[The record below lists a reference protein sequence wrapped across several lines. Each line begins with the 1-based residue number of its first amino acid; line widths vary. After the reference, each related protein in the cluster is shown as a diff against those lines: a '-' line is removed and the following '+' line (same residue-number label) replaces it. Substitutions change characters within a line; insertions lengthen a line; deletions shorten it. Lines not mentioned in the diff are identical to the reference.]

1 MALTAGQLMAT
12 LSLDMAPY
20 EASLTRAKE
29 RARQDGAQI
38 AMHLRVEPQMDN
50 AGYTAS
56 LNRMVEEAKKAA
68 ARIKG
73 EMSTIHMERLDFG
86 AGGIANVGKVRG
98 QLKSVSGDMDRLRRL
113 VNAPLVLGGAEDERL
128 KAELEKLQQQM
139 DRLRASAS
147 RPVRMSSTGSSSSV
161 PTESSS
167 PGALS
172 KMGSG
177 VLRNVGYMAGSAAI
191 FAVGAALVSTIKSTA
206 DFETEMNTLGA
217 VAGPVGMAGTTIA
230 QVSAKALA
238 LGADFTI
245 ANASASDAA
254 VTMTE
259 LVKGGLS
266 AAQAMDAAKG
276 SLQLASAGGI
286 SFVQAADLESAALA
300 QFALKGTDAG
310 KVADILANSAHA
322 ARGTVGDLGTA
333 LTYAGLNAHQAGWSL
348 KETATTLAEFAKF
361 GLTGSLGGTTLKDF
375 TMRVEKAAVST
386 GAAGEA
392 YKQLGLDV
400 YNQDGTLKS
409 AAQISDQ
416 LATAHKKL
424 APMIYNSA
432 MQTVFGARAINGANI
447 MAMQGSKGWNELADK
462 ISKGAGAA
470 GFSAARM
477 QGLGGAFANLQ
488 NQVETAQIQL
498 GEKFSPAL
506 QHIVNQIAD
515 AVPTIANFMAGPSI
529 GTGFSHLGDFFAPL
543 VNGAKDLVAK
553 AMPYISDFVHS
564 IGQGF
569 GSIIDFIHPVITA
582 IGDFWKKAADNGSV
596 AAVANVFDEVGTAFK
611 NAAKF
616 LVPVG
621 DAIGHVIGWVGGLG
635 TFGTVLGTVGTAMLA
650 FKLVSPLLASVA
662 RMVPGFSAAEGA
674 VKSFGATYRA
684 LGSTG
689 MGSVSAAL
697 GAAAQGAANL
707 GKGLLAAFGGPVGL
721 AIMGIT
727 TLIALL
733 PQLTGG
739 DNSAATA
746 ASNHKDAVN
755 ALADAFQT
763 SNGQIDDNIRKT
775 ALAQLQSAKWGKE
788 STDLTAY
795 SSQLHTA
802 GVSTTDL
809 VNGMLSIPGASTKVE
824 GAYQKQR
831 AGLEAVR
838 KAGTDTNNQGI
849 ETMNASAMAADANL
863 KVLDQQHSA
872 YQSLVGVQGDA
883 IAKAKENAD
892 AIKSVGA
899 AATIGSGG
907 VKDLKTNTGDMTAA
921 FDAARASAAKSAT
934 PMTDVQVRIGEISKA
949 AKLAGDDTSAFYEIV
964 KGAKGKPDTIVT
976 PMTQAFADYK
986 QAVTDADTTTQIFI
1000 TTMDKLA
1007 GRNVPIED
1015 AMRTNAAAARGI
1027 GAALRKQQADAAAA
1041 QTAKDALGSGGGS
1054 AAAADKYAIATNT
1067 LAKAQAA
1074 LAKLQG
1080 GTTLSQ
1086 SQVTAAQDKS
1096 TIAAGRL
1103 ASAEASLQ
1111 KMETSG
1117 KGTAAGLAAARA
1129 KVDLAQQS
1137 ATAAANKAASGGSG
1151 STASSSAIA
1160 AAQAR
1165 VDLAQQAVAKAEL
1178 AAGGTKTAAAL
1189 AAAQL
1194 KVADANNTLADS
1206 ADAVVAADE
1215 LYQKTAAMNVT
1226 VLSEQADKQHG
1237 FAYAVKVGTAEMQKQ
1252 RDAFI
1257 AQQPAADI
1265 ASGAAARL
1273 ADHYGLIPK
1282 NVLTLL
1288 TGDPKLAV
1296 EAAKV
1301 AKDAYDKATLDRI
1314 TTLKVSTSDA
1324 ITDVAKYGLD
1334 LSRMP
1339 TSIVTKF
1346 NTDLATAKK
1355 EGLNLYD
1362 VYNSTARKWVAQF
1375 LTPDSA
1381 AAQITAG
1388 NVVRGY
1394 DKARGTWTANLKAID
1409 LASPAAQAAKKHMDD
1424 VAQAK
1429 YEAKILADTSGA
1441 FTKAQNLKQAADIAA
1456 AARLL
1461 VIDGEDKATAYIQ
1474 AVKAELDSIHDKTVH
1489 LTVDANGTA
1498 GATVVQ
1504 SDGSFSTKG
1513 GGKGYATGGPIHGPG
1528 TGTSDSIPTWLSNG
1542 EFVNTAKDYS
1552 RNKGAIDYI
1561 HAGGTIPKMA
1571 NGGLVGGPTT
1581 TIKMTGNGDISAT
1594 LAAVQKIY
1602 SNADKSAAA
1611 MNAAAAAMV
1620 SMSPSGLLGSQD
1632 PSSWGWGVGK
1642 NIVPF
1647 AFHGIDFP
1655 AGVAAGTESIWSS
1668 FLSQLE
1674 PMIQGGIR
1682 PGEDW
1687 GFENRDNVNSPGNK
1701 SFHSYGLALDV
1712 NAPENGNG
1720 SAPGSGP
1727 GQIPSTAGALARQF
1741 NMLWGGDFTGT
1752 KDPMHFE
1759 LHQRPGGS
1767 GGASLAG
1774 GVAAGAAPAASSG
1787 VDQWVPMM
1795 DRVIAAKGLPVA
1807 YIEPIMAA
1815 QMSHE
1820 SSGNPAAINNYDIN
1834 AQNGD
1839 PSKGLLQFTGATFQR
1854 YADPGYNSNIWDP
1867 ESQMRAFLNYVPARY
1882 GDFSYLTKIGNGAY
1896 AAGGPVQAPG
1906 TGTSDGGLARVSNGE
1921 FVSTAADYKRNRNAI
1936 NYIHSGGTIPGYAAG
1951 GPVLPSTSSLAG
1963 IPAPGQGA
1971 RLSEVINALQL
1982 LTQAITDARTAA
1994 TDKRAL
2000 ELTAW
2005 DNLNNVA
2012 QAGRDHRGNA
2022 QFNLAAAQE
2031 IKRAET
2037 RKTSA
2042 ATRAADEAR
2051 IESISRVNAKIAASD
2066 RLALAKANREWS
2078 MAQRTRISYDQ
2089 AASAAERFQRSQ
2101 QHAFQSQQSIANHLD
2116 TINNWIATNQANVA
2130 NLKSN
2135 RAQVMGGISSTVS
2148 GFDSGILGHPDTRN
2162 TIANMIKGQLYD
2174 VAQAQKFN
2182 VNIVKD
2188 RKLGLSNESL
2198 QQIAA
2203 AGVDGGGVF
2212 AAAIAKG
2219 TPAQVKQ
2226 LNRLAI
2232 QMHRIGD
2239 NVGATVGGAMYDN
2252 GIKVGEGMIAGLMST
2267 QKHLEAS
2274 LWKYAMGALGT
2285 MKKALKIKSPSQL
2298 FHDEVGVQIGL
2309 GVRNGINSQIPA
2321 VARAS
2326 SSLVT
2331 VPHARSG
2338 GSGGSGGAPRFD
2350 VKVFIGNKEITDIA
2364 RVEVEHS
2371 MTGLGHAL
2379 RKVKAQG

>member
-38 AMHLRVEPQMDN
+38 AMHLRVEPQMDH

-56 LNRMVEEAKKAA
+56 LSRMVEEAKKAA
-68 ARIKG
+68 ARIHG

-98 QLKSVSGDMDRLRRL
+98 QIRSISGDMDRLRRL
-113 VNAPLVLGGAEDERL
+113 VHAPLVIGGAEDDRL
-128 KAELEKLQQQM
+128 RSELAQLQARIE
-139 DRLRASAS
+139 RLRASAA
-147 RPVRMSSTGSSSSV
+147 RPVRVATTGGGAA
-161 PTESSS
+161 ESSS

-177 VLRNVGYMAGSAAI
+177 VLRNVGYMAGTAAI
-191 FAVGAALVSTIKSTA
+191 SAVGAALVSTIKSTA

-529 GTGFSHLGDFFAPL
+529 GTGFSHLGDFFGPIIT
-543 VNGAKDLVAK
+543 GASDLISK
-553 AMPYISDFVHS
+553 AWPYISDFITSVGH
-564 IGQGF
+564 GF
-569 GSIIDFIHPVITA
+569 GSILDFIKPVADGIGAFFSGISNNGAVAMIGGVLDGIGKAFSGVLQFVAPVGKVLGAVIGVLGNLPFPVYAGVAALGAFLLLRGPLNQMLLQATYGYARLGTSIMETFAGGPMAALKSGGSALMGALGGPWGIAITAASAGLAWFMTRSQGATKATVDFSSAVDANTGKLSSNATALISTQVKDAEAAYVKLGGALGDYTAAVAGSIPAQQRVNAVFADAETQAIAGSSAWQKYGKVFESFGITTGQVSAAVAAGGNSLDVLFNKVTKSIRFDGQGKIAAEGLIWSMQSFKGSTMDVNAQLDTYRKNLGDISGKQKAGADAANLAAAAQKALNGSTKDGAEFTGALGRAWTSAQHLAITA
-582 IGDFWKKAADNGSV
+582 IG
-596 AAVANVFDEVGTAFK
+596 
-611 NAAKF
+611 
-616 LVPVG
+616 
-621 DAIGHVIGWVGGLG
+621 
-635 TFGTVLGTVGTAMLA
+635 
-650 FKLVSPLLASVA
+650 PLT
-662 RMVPGFSAAEGA
+662 E
-674 VKSFGATYRA
+674 
-684 LGSTG
+684 
-689 MGSVSAAL
+689 
-697 GAAAQGAANL
+697 
-707 GKGLLAAFGGPVGL
+707 
-721 AIMGIT
+721 
-727 TLIALL
+727 
-733 PQLTGG
+733 
-739 DNSAATA
+739 
-746 ASNHKDAVN
+746 
-755 ALADAFQT
+755 
-763 SNGQIDDNIRKT
+763 
-775 ALAQLQSAKWGKE
+775 LQ
-788 STDLTAY
+788 
-795 SSQLHTA
+795 
-802 GVSTTDL
+802 
-809 VNGMLSIPGASTKVE
+809 
-824 GAYQKQR
+824 
-831 AGLEAVR
+831 VR
-838 KAGTDTNNQGI
+838 YG
-849 ETMNASAMAADANL
+849 E
-863 KVLDQQHSA
+863 
-872 YQSLVGVQGDA
+872 
-883 IAKAKENAD
+883 IAK
-892 AIKSVGA
+892 GA
-899 AATIGSGG
+899 
-907 VKDLKTNTGDMTAA
+907 
-921 FDAARASAAKSAT
+921 
-934 PMTDVQVRIGEISKA
+934 Q
-949 AKLAGDDTSAFYEIV
+949 LAGDDTSAFYEIV

-986 QAVTDADTTTQIFI
+986 QAVTDADTTTQQFI
-1000 TTMDKLA
+1000 MTMDKLA
-1007 GRNVPIED
+1007 GRNVPVED
-1015 AMRTNAAAARGI
+1015 AIRANAAAARGI
-1027 GAALRKQQADAAAA
+1027 GAAGRKQQADAAAL
-1041 QTAKDALGSGGGS
+1041 QDAKDAVAKAQAGHVGTQDDAT
-1054 AAAADKYAIATNT
+1054 AATDKATIATDN
-1067 LAKAQAA
+1067 LAKAEAA

-1080 GTTLSQ
+1080 GGAALSQ
-1086 SQVTAAQDKS
+1086 TQVTAAQDKS

-1111 KMETSG
+1111 KMQGSG
-1117 KGTAAGLAAARA
+1117 KATAAGL
-1129 KVDLAQQS
+1129 
-1137 ATAAANKAASGGSG
+1137 
-1151 STASSSAIA
+1151 A

-1165 VDLAQQAVAKAEL
+1165 VDLAQQAA
-1178 AAGGTKTAAAL
+1178 TTAANKAAAAQSGVGSASTASASQIAAAQAKVDLAQQAATKSANAAATANSNIGKQTKGDTAYNDAL
-1189 AAAQL
+1189 AAAKL

-1206 ADAVVAADE
+1206 ADAIVTADE

-1282 NVLTLL
+1282 TVLTLL

-1324 ITDVAKYGLD
+1324 IADVNKYGLD
-1334 LSRMP
+1334 LFRMP

-1346 NTDLATAKK
+1346 IADNAAAKK
-1355 EGLNLYD
+1355 EGFNLYN
-1362 VYNSTARKWVAQF
+1362 VYNRTTGNWVAQF
-1375 LTPDSA
+1375 LTPSA
-1381 AAQITAG
+1381 AAAQQKAG
-1388 NVVRGY
+1388 DLVRQY
-1394 DKARGTWTANLKAID
+1394 DRNQGTWTANLVAVN
-1409 LASPAAQAAKKHMDD
+1409 LASAQIDAVAAS
-1424 VAQAK
+1424 
-1429 YEAKILADTSGA
+1429 LA
-1441 FTKAQNLKQAADIAA
+1441 
-1456 AARLL
+1456 
-1461 VIDGEDKATAYIQ
+1461 
-1474 AVKAELDSIHDKTVH
+1474 AVKDKTVH

-1839 PSKGLLQFTGATFQR
+1839 PSKGLLQFTGATFR
-1854 YADPGYNSNIWDP
+1854 RFADPGFNSNIWDP
-1867 ESQMRAFLNYVPARY
+1867 ESQMRAFLNYVPATY

-1896 AAGGPVQAPG
+1896 ATGGPVQAPG

-2000 ELTAW
+2000 ENTAW

-2022 QFNLAAAQE
+2022 RLNLAAAQE
-2031 IKRAET
+2031 IQRAET

-2042 ATRAADEAR
+2042 QTRAADEAR
-2051 IESISRVNAKIAASD
+2051 IESIQRVNGKIAASD
-2066 RLALAKANREWS
+2066 RLALAKANREWLL
-2078 MAQRTRISYDQ
+2078 AQRTRISYDA

-2182 VNIVKD
+2182 VNIGKD
-2188 RKLGLSNESL
+2188 RKLGLSNDML

-2226 LNRLAI
+2226 LNKLAI

-2321 VARAS
+2321 VARATS
-2326 SSLVT
+2326 NLVT
-2331 VPHARSG
+2331 VPHARLN

>member
-12 LSLDMAPY
+12 LSLDMAPF
-20 EASLTRAKE
+20 EAGLTRAKE

-38 AMHLRVEPQMDN
+38 AMHLRVEPEME
-50 AGYTAS
+50 AGGYTGS

-68 ARIKG
+68 ARIHG
-73 EMSTIHMERLDFG
+73 EMSTIHMDPMDLRIDGTEHVRSQLRGVIDDTERLRRLVGAPLILG
-86 AGGIANVGKVRG
+86 AGEDQRLREELTRL
-98 QLKSVSGDMDRLRRL
+98 QEQMDRLRRSAATPIR
-113 VNAPLVLGGAEDERL
+113 V
-128 KAELEKLQQQM
+128 
-139 DRLRASAS
+139 ASSA
-147 RPVRMSSTGSSSSV
+147 SSV
-161 PTESSS
+161 PNEGATSSS
-167 PGALS
+167 T
-172 KMGSG
+172 MGKLG
-177 VLRNVGYMAGSAAI
+177 GGMLRNAGYMAGSAAI

-386 GAAGEA
+386 GAAGDA

-477 QGLGGAFANLQ
+477 QGLGGAFANLK

-506 QHIVNQIAD
+506 QRVVNDVAA
-515 AVPTIANFMAGPSI
+515 AVPKIANFMAGPSI

-621 DAIGHVIGWVGGLG
+621 DAIGHVIGWIGGLG

-697 GAAAQGAANL
+697 GAAAQGAANF
-707 GKGLLAAFGGPVGL
+707 GKGLLAAFGGPVGI
-721 AIMGIT
+721 AIMAVT
-727 TLIALL
+727 T
-733 PQLTGG
+733 
-739 DNSAATA
+739 
-746 ASNHKDAVN
+746 
-755 ALADAFQT
+755 
-763 SNGQIDDNIRKT
+763 
-775 ALAQLQSAKWGKE
+775 
-788 STDLTAY
+788 
-795 SSQLHTA
+795 
-802 GVSTTDL
+802 
-809 VNGMLSIPGASTKVE
+809 
-824 GAYQKQR
+824 
-831 AGLEAVR
+831 
-838 KAGTDTNNQGI
+838 
-849 ETMNASAMAADANL
+849 
-863 KVLDQQHSA
+863 
-872 YQSLVGVQGDA
+872 A
-883 IAKAKENAD
+883 IAWFSTRTD
-892 AIKSVGA
+892 
-899 AATIGSGG
+899 
-907 VKDLKTNTGDMTAA
+907 
-921 FDAARASAAKSAT
+921 SAAKATTDFTGAIDANTGALEQNALHVIAEKVKDAEAAYVAAGGKLGDYTLAVSGNAEAQKRVSGILDSLTVKQITASDDWKRYGAAFGKIGVTAQDVATAFAGGGHAIEAMHGKISDGTKVLAKMGIDSTNLSAGFDRMGGAAKGSGDEIRT
-934 PMTDVQVRIGEISKA
+934 YKDDLSTFSGQQKSVTDTVAAAAAAQRTLNASVGDGTLVTGALGRAWSSVQHLAASAIGPMSGVEVRIGEIGRA
-949 AKLAGDDTSAFYEIV
+949 AKLAGDDTSGFYEIV

-986 QAVTDADTTTQIFI
+986 QAVSDADTTTSAFI
-1000 TTMDKLA
+1000 TTMDRLA
-1007 GRNVPIED
+1007 GRNVTVED
-1015 AMRTNAAAARGI
+1015 AMRNNAAAARGI
-1027 GAALRKQQADAAAA
+1027 GAAGRKQQADAAAL
-1041 QTAKDALGSGGGS
+1041 QDAKDAL
-1054 AAAADKYAIATNT
+1054 T
-1067 LAKAQAA
+1067 KAQA
-1074 LAKLQG
+1074 G
-1080 GTTLSQ
+1080 HVGTADES
-1086 SQVTAAQDKS
+1086 VAAQDKHV
-1096 TIAAGRL
+1096 IATDNL
-1103 ASAEASLQ
+1103 AKAEAALQ
-1111 KMETSG
+1111 KLQASG
-1117 KGTAAGLAAARA
+1117 KATATGLAAAQA
-1129 KVDLAQQS
+1129 KVDVAQRAATKTGDAW
-1137 ATAAANKAASGGSG
+1137 ATAAANVGKQTTSG
-1151 STASSSAIA
+1151 TAYA
-1160 AAQAR
+1160 
-1165 VDLAQQAVAKAEL
+1165 D
-1178 AAGGTKTAAAL
+1178 AL

-1194 KVADANNTLADS
+1194 KVADAQNTLADS
-1206 ADAVVAADE
+1206 ADGIAAANE
-1215 LYQKTAAMNVT
+1215 TYQKTAAMNVL
-1226 VLSEQADKQHG
+1226 VLGEQADRQHG
-1237 FAYAVKVGTAEMQKQ
+1237 FAYAVKIGTAEMARQ
-1252 RDAFI
+1252 RQAFI
-1257 AQQPAADI
+1257 DQQPAADI

-1296 EAAKV
+1296 EAAKI
-1301 AKDAYDKATLDRI
+1301 AKAAYDKATKDRI
-1314 TTLKVSTSDA
+1314 TTLRVSTADA
-1324 ITDVAKYGLD
+1324 IADAAKYGME

-1339 TSIVTKF
+1339 KSIVTKF
-1346 NTDLATAKK
+1346 NADLATARK

-1474 AVKAELDSIHDKTVH
+1474 AVKAELDSVQNKTVT
-1489 LTVDANGTA
+1489 LTVDANGTT
-1498 GATVVQ
+1498 GATTVHA
-1504 SDGSFSTKG
+1504 DGSFVTKG
-1513 GGKGYATGGPIHGPG
+1513 GGQGHATGGPIHGPG
-1528 TGTSDSIPTWLSNG
+1528 TGTSDDVPIWASDG
-1542 EFVNTAKDYS
+1542 EFMHTAKDYA
-1552 RNKGAIDYI
+1552 RNKAAIHYI
-1561 HAGGTIPKMA
+1561 HAGGTIPEHAVGKFA
-1571 NGGLVGGPTT
+1571 AGGVIGPLGGLHVN
-1581 TIKMTGNGDISAT
+1581 MTEQGDISGA
-1594 LAAVQKIY
+1594 LNAVKAIY
-1602 SNADKSAAA
+1602 ANADKSATAA
-1611 MNAAAAAMV
+1611 NSVAKAATAMAGTIPMANGGGTEQWRALADHVAAA
-1620 SMSPSGLLGSQD
+1620 
-1632 PSSWGWGVGK
+1632 
-1642 NIVPF
+1642 
-1647 AFHGIDFP
+1647 HH
-1655 AGVAAGTESIWSS
+1655 
-1668 FLSQLE
+1668 
-1674 PMIQGGIR
+1674 
-1682 PGEDW
+1682 EDIAS
-1687 GFENRDNVNSPGNK
+1687 VQ
-1701 SFHSYGLALDV
+1701 V
-1712 NAPENGNG
+1712 
-1720 SAPGSGP
+1720 
-1727 GQIPSTAGALARQF
+1727 
-1741 NMLWGGDFTGT
+1741 MLN
-1752 KDPMHFE
+1752 
-1759 LHQRPGGS
+1759 
-1767 GGASLAG
+1767 
-1774 GVAAGAAPAASSG
+1774 
-1787 VDQWVPMM
+1787 
-1795 DRVIAAKGLPVA
+1795 
-1807 YIEPIMAA
+1807 
-1815 QMSHE
+1815 QMSRE
-1820 SSGNPAAINNYDIN
+1820 SSGNPAAINLTDIN
-1834 AQNGD
+1834 AINGH
-1839 PSKGLLQFTGATFQR
+1839 PSVGLLQFIPDTFNR
-1854 YADPGYNSNIWDP
+1854 YADPGFNTNIYDP
-1867 ESQMRAFLNYVPARY
+1867 ESQMRAWYNYINATYGGYVSFGARGY
-1882 GDFSYLTKIGNGAY
+1882 GAY
-1896 AAGGPVQAPG
+1896 ATGDLIQGPG
-1906 TGTSDGGLARVSNGE
+1906 TGTSDSVVIRASKGE
-1921 FVSTAADYKRNRNAI
+1921 GINTEAAMRKPANVAAMRYMN
-1936 NYIHSGGTIPGYAAG
+1936 SGGTIPGFAQG
-1951 GPVLPSTSSLAG
+1951 GLVLPSTSSLAG
-1963 IPAPGQGA
+1963 IPAAQTGA

-1982 LTQAITDARTAA
+1982 LTQAVTDARTNA

-2000 ELTAW
+2000 ENTAM
-2005 DNLNNVA
+2005 DNLVNTRIHQADLHGTAKDRLASA
-2012 QAGRDHRGNA
+2012 QAVQRS
-2022 QFNLAAAQE
+2022 
-2031 IKRAET
+2031 ET
-2037 RKTSA
+2037 SKTSA
-2042 ATRAADEAR
+2042 HSRAIDRARVASAAKVLATVTAVDRAT
-2051 IESISRVNAKIAASD
+2051 V
-2066 RLALAKANREWS
+2066 AKAEREWRL
-2078 MAQRTRISYDQ
+2078 AQRTRISYDA
-2089 AASAAERFQRSQ
+2089 AASAAERFQTAQ
-2101 QHAFQSQQSIANHLD
+2101 QHAFRSQQAIAAHLD
-2116 TINNWIATNQANVA
+2116 SVNNSLTNTQANVA

-2203 AGVDGGGVF
+2203 AGVDGGGSF

-2219 TPAQVKQ
+2219 TPAQIKQ
-2226 LNRLAI
+2226 LNALTL

-2252 GIKVGEGMIAGLMST
+2252 GIKIGEGMIHGLMST
-2267 QKHLEAS
+2267 EKQLENALWRYSMHALAS
-2274 LWKYAMGALGT
+2274 
-2285 MKKALKIKSPSQL
+2285 MKKALKIRSPSQK

-2321 VARAS
+2321 VARATS
-2326 SSLVT
+2326 NLVT
-2331 VPHARSG
+2331 VPHTRSASSG
-2338 GSGGSGGAPRFD
+2338 GSSSSG
-2350 VKVFIGNKEITDIA
+2350 DIA
-2364 RVEVEHS
+2364 RAVESALSDWSVQIDENGIGRIVKKELV
-2371 MTGLGHAL
+2371 GLGHAI

>member
-12 LSLDMAPY
+12 LSLDMAPF

-68 ARIKG
+68 ARIHG
-73 EMSTIHMERLDFG
+73 EMSTIHMDPMDLRIDGTEHVRSQLRGVIDDTERLRRLVGAPLILG
-86 AGGIANVGKVRG
+86 AGDDQRLREELTRL
-98 QLKSVSGDMDRLRRL
+98 QEQMDRLRRSAATPMR
-113 VNAPLVLGGAEDERL
+113 V
-128 KAELEKLQQQM
+128 
-139 DRLRASAS
+139 ASSA
-147 RPVRMSSTGSSSSV
+147 SSV
-161 PTESSS
+161 PNEGATSSS
-167 PGALS
+167 T
-172 KMGSG
+172 MGKLG
-177 VLRNVGYMAGSAAI
+177 GGMLRNAGYMAGSAAI
-191 FAVGAALVSTIKSTA
+191 FAVGAAITSTIKQTA
-206 DFETEMNTLGA
+206 DFETEINTLGA
-217 VAGPVGMAGTTIA
+217 VTGATGSTLTA
-230 QVSAKALA
+230 VSDKALA

-266 AAQAMDAAKG
+266 VQGAMEAARG

-286 SFVQAADLESAALA
+286 TFVQAADLETAALA
-300 QFALKGTDAG
+300 QFGLAAG
-310 KVADILANSAHA
+310 QAGHVADLLANAAHA
-322 ARGTVGDLGTA
+322 ARGSVSELGTG
-333 LTYAGLNAHQAGWSL
+333 LTYAGTVAHQAGYSL
-348 KETATTLAEFAKF
+348 EQTAAVLSLFAKF
-361 GLTGSLGGTTLKDF
+361 GLNGSLGGTTLKDF
-375 TMRVEKAAVST
+375 IMRVEKAAVST
-386 GAAGEA
+386 GAAGAA
-392 YKQLGLDV
+392 YKELGLDV
-400 YNQDGTLKS
+400 YNQNGTLKDAGS
-409 AAQISDQ
+409 IADQ
-416 LATAHKKL
+416 LAMAHKKL
-424 APMIYNSA
+424 APQIYNSA
-432 MQTVFGARAINGANI
+432 MQTLLGARAITGGNI
-447 MAMQGSKGWNELADK
+447 LMAQGSVGLKAMADK
-462 ISKGAGAA
+462 THDLGGAA
-470 GFSAARM
+470 AFSEARM
-477 QGLGGAFANLQ
+477 KGLGGSFANLQ
-488 NQVETAQIQL
+488 NQVQTAQVQL

-515 AVPTIANFMAGPSI
+515 AVPKIANFMAGPSI
-529 GTGFSHLGDFFAPL
+529 GTGFSHLGDFFGPIIT
-543 VNGAKDLVAK
+543 GASDLISK
-553 AMPYISDFVHS
+553 AWPYISDFITSVGH
-564 IGQGF
+564 GF
-569 GSIIDFIHPVITA
+569 GSILDFIKPVA
-582 IGDFWKKAADNGSV
+582 DGIGAFFTGISNNG
-596 AAVANVFDEVGTAFK
+596 AVAMIGGVLDGIGRAFSGVLQFV
-611 NAAKF
+611 A
-616 LVPVG
+616 PVG
-621 DAIGHVIGWVGGLG
+621 KVLGAVIG
-635 TFGTVLGTVGTAMLA
+635 VLGNLPFPVYAG
-650 FKLVSPLLASVA
+650 V
-662 RMVPGFSAAEGA
+662 
-674 VKSFGATYRA
+674 
-684 LGSTG
+684 
-689 MGSVSAAL
+689 AAL
-697 GAAAQGAANL
+697 GAFLLLRGPLNQMLLQATYGYARLGTSIMETFAGGPMAALKSGGSALMGALGGPWGIAITAASAGLAWFMTRSEGATKATVDFSSAVDANTGKLSSNATALISTQVKDAEVAYVKLGGALGDYTAAVAGSIPAQQRVNAVFADAETQAIAGSSAWQKYGKVFGSFGITTGQVSAAVAAGGNSLDVLFNRVTKSIGVAGTGKITADELITSMQSFKGSTSDVNAQLDTYRKNLGDISGKQKAGADAANL
-707 GKGLLAAFGGPVGL
+707 AA
-721 AIMGIT
+721 AAQK
-727 TLIALL
+727 AL
-733 PQLTGG
+733 
-739 DNSAATA
+739 
-746 ASNHKDAVN
+746 
-755 ALADAFQT
+755 
-763 SNGQIDDNIRKT
+763 NG
-775 ALAQLQSAKWGKE
+775 
-788 STDLTAY
+788 
-795 SSQLHTA
+795 
-802 GVSTTDL
+802 
-809 VNGMLSIPGASTKVE
+809 STKDGSE
-824 GAYQKQR
+824 FTGALDR
-831 AGLEAVR
+831 AWSSVQHLAVTAIGPLTELQVR
-838 KAGTDTNNQGI
+838 YG
-849 ETMNASAMAADANL
+849 E
-863 KVLDQQHSA
+863 
-872 YQSLVGVQGDA
+872 
-883 IAKAKENAD
+883 IAK
-892 AIKSVGA
+892 G
-899 AATIGSGG
+899 
-907 VKDLKTNTGDMTAA
+907 
-921 FDAARASAAKSAT
+921 
-934 PMTDVQVRIGEISKA
+934 

-1027 GAALRKQQADAAAA
+1027 GAAGRKREADAAAL
-1041 QTAKDALGSGGGS
+1041 QDAKDALVKAQTGHVGTAEDAQ
-1054 AAAADKYAIATNT
+1054 AAQDKQVIATDR

-1086 SQVTAAQDKS
+1086 TQVTAAQDKS

-1111 KMETSG
+1111 KMEGSG
-1117 KGTAAGLAAARA
+1117 KATAAGLAAAHAR
-1129 KVDLAQQS
+1129 VDLAQQA
-1137 ATAAANKAASGGSG
+1137 ATTAANKAAAAQSGVGSA
-1151 STASSSAIA
+1151 STASASQIA

-1165 VDLAQQAVAKAEL
+1165 VDLAQQAATKSGDAWAQ
-1178 AAGGTKTAAAL
+1178 AAANVGKQTKGGTAYADNL

-1194 KVADANNTLADS
+1194 KVADAQNTLAGS
-1206 ADAVVAADE
+1206 ADGIIAADE
-1215 LYQKTAAMNVT
+1215 TYQKTAAMNV
-1226 VLSEQADKQHG
+1226 VLLGEQADKQHG

-1265 ASGAAARL
+1265 ASGAAAKL

-1282 NVLTLL
+1282 NVVTLL

-1296 EAAKV
+1296 EAAAV
-1301 AKDAYDKATLDRI
+1301 AKAAIDKATLDRI
-1314 TTLKVSTSDA
+1314 TTLKVSTSEA
-1324 ITDVAKYGLD
+1324 IADVNKYGLD
-1334 LSRMP
+1334 LFRMP

-1346 NTDLATAKK
+1346 IADNAAAKK
-1355 EGLNLYD
+1355 EGFNLYN
-1362 VYNSTARKWVAQF
+1362 VYNRTTGNWVAQF
-1375 LTPDSA
+1375 LTPTAA
-1381 AAQITAG
+1381 AAQQKAG
-1388 NVVRGY
+1388 DLVRQY
-1394 DKARGTWTANLKAID
+1394 DRNQGTWTANLVAVN
-1409 LASPAAQAAKKHMDD
+1409 LASAQIDAVAAS
-1424 VAQAK
+1424 
-1429 YEAKILADTSGA
+1429 LA
-1441 FTKAQNLKQAADIAA
+1441 
-1456 AARLL
+1456 
-1461 VIDGEDKATAYIQ
+1461 
-1474 AVKAELDSIHDKTVH
+1474 AVKDKTVH

-1839 PSKGLLQFTGATFQR
+1839 PSKGLLQFTGATFR
-1854 YADPGYNSNIWDP
+1854 RFADPGFNSNIWDP
-1867 ESQMRAFLNYVPARY
+1867 ESQMRAFLNYVPATY

-1896 AAGGPVQAPG
+1896 ATGGPVQAPG

-1982 LTQAITDARTAA
+1982 LTQAITDARTNA

-2000 ELTAW
+2000 ENTAW

-2022 QFNLAAAQE
+2022 QFNLAAARE
-2031 IKRAET
+2031 IQRAET

-2042 ATRAADEAR
+2042 QTRAADEAR
-2051 IESISRVNAKIAASD
+2051 IESIQRVNAKIAASD

-2182 VNIVKD
+2182 VNIGKD
-2188 RKLGLSNESL
+2188 RKLGLSNDML

-2219 TPAQVKQ
+2219 TPAQIKQ

-2321 VARAS
+2321 VARATS
-2326 SSLVT
+2326 NLVT
-2331 VPHARSG
+2331 VPHTRSN
-2338 GSGGSGGAPRFD
+2338 GSGGSASAPRFD